1 MGNFWIDW
9 RELSVLQDYV
19 GDSFLRGKT
28 LMRWKGEMLK
38 LEKSTNDDNL
48 LKVMC
53 IIYVRKSIKY
63 N

>member
-19 GDSFLRGKT
+19 GDRFLRGKT

-53 IIYVRKSIKY
+53 IIYVRKKY
-63 N
+63 

>member
-1 MGNFWIDW
+1 MGNVWIDW

-19 GDSFLRGKT
+19 GDSFLRRKT

-53 IIYVRKSIKY
+53 IIYVRKKY
-63 N
+63 

>member
-9 RELSVLQDYV
+9 RELRVLQDYV

-53 IIYVRKSIKY
+53 IIYVRKKY
-63 N
+63 

>member
-38 LEKSTNDDNL
+38 LDKSTNDDNL

-53 IIYVRKSIKY
+53 IIYVRKKY
-63 N
+63 

>member
-9 RELSVLQDYV
+9 RELSVLQDYA
-19 GDSFLRGKT
+19 GDIFLRGKI

-53 IIYVRKSIKY
+53 IIYVRKKY
-63 N
+63 

>member
-48 LKVMC
+48 LKAMC
-53 IIYVRKSIKY
+53 IIYVRKKY
-63 N
+63 

>member
-19 GDSFLRGKT
+19 GDSFLIGKT

-53 IIYVRKSIKY
+53 IIYVRKKY
-63 N
+63 

>member
-19 GDSFLRGKT
+19 SDSFLRGKT

-53 IIYVRKSIKY
+53 IIYVRKKY
-63 N
+63 

>member
-38 LEKSTNDDNL
+38 LEKSTNDDTL

-53 IIYVRKSIKY
+53 IIYVRKKY
-63 N
+63 

>member
-1 MGNFWIDW
+1 MGNFWIDR

-53 IIYVRKSIKY
+53 IIYVRKKY
-63 N
+63 